1 MLHPLCYRH
10 ENFDPCPSN
19 VVQTRNDQWQYLSS
33 ANQMA
38 EVRSK
43 CSEFKSLIDDLEDTS
58 TITVTNPGGPNPNC
72 GRNNIFRGECSD
84 YCDLSIP

>member
-1 MLHPLCYRH
+1 VLHPLCYRH
-10 ENFDPCPSN
+10 ENFDPCPSSEILP
-19 VVQTRNDQWQYLSS
+19 RNDQWQYLSF

-84 YCDLSIP
+84 YCDL